1 MAGPPLVPPR
11 EIAFAPRLKRS
22 PFFEATLHSGA
33 VAWTVYNHWLLP
45 AHYGDPAA
53 EYRALTE
60 AVTLWDV
67 AAQRQVEIAGP
78 DARRLAQYLS
88 PRDLSKV
95 TPGQCRYVVMC
106 ADDGGIVN
114 DPVMTCLDDDRFWF
128 SAADSDV
135 ELWARGIAHGR
146 GFNASI
152 RESEAAALQLQGPSA
167 PAVAAALGIPGIE
180 TLRYFRWVEAEIDG
194 ARVIVSRTGWS
205 GERGYEFYLL
215 DTHKAEDL
223 WEAIMAAGA
232 PFGIAPAAPNQFRRI
247 ESAFLSY
254 GADMDLT
261 VNPFE
266 LGLGWTIDLDQSAD
280 FVGKAA
286 LQRLAR
292 DPPARRLVGL
302 SIDGPPIL
310 PPETPWRVEAPDGR
324 YAGRVSSAC
333 HSPGLQKN
341 IGLALVG
348 AEWTDPDTPLLVLT
362 PDGARDATV
371 TQLPFVPS
379 RAGDAARP

>member
-1 MAGPPLVPPR
+1 MSGPALVQPR
-11 EIAFAPRLKRS
+11 ELAFAPRLKRS
-22 PFFEATLHSGA
+22 PFYDATLRWGA
-33 VAWTVYNHWLLP
+33 IAWTVYNHWLLP

-67 AAQRQVEIAGP
+67 AAQRQVEMAGP

-88 PRDLSKV
+88 PRSLASV
-95 TPGQCRYVVMC
+95 EPGQCRYVVMT

-114 DPVMTCLDDDRFWF
+114 DPVMICVDRDRYWF

-146 GFNASI
+146 GYHVTI
-152 RESEAAALQLQGPSA
+152 READVATLQLQGPLA
-167 PAVAAALGIPGIE
+167 PKVAHALGIRNIDQ
-180 TLRYFRWVEAEIDG
+180 LKYFRWLEANIDG

-205 GERGYEFYLL
+205 GERGYEFFLL
-215 DTHKAEDL
+215 DAHKADEL

-232 PFGIAPAAPNQFRRI
+232 DFGIAPAAPNQIRRI
-247 ESAFLSY
+247 EGALLSY
-254 GADMDLT
+254 GADMDLS

-266 LGLGWTIDLDQSAD
+266 LGLGWAIDLGQESD

-286 LQRLAR
+286 LRRLASEKPER
-292 DPPARRLVGL
+292 QLVGL
-302 SIDGPPIL
+302 DIGGPPIA
-310 PPETPWRVEAPDGR
+310 PPETPWRIELVDGR

-333 HSPGLQKN
+333 YSPGLERN
-341 IGLALVG
+341 IGLALVSS
-348 AEWTDPDTPLLVLT
+348 EWAAPETRVVVQA
-362 PDGARDATV
+362 PDGPHEAMIAP
-371 TQLPFVPS
+371 LPFVPS
-379 RAGDAARP
+379 RAGDKPAG